1 MKNLFVL
8 ILIAFCWSCGSETAQ
23 DAAAKLTPPLPNTP
37 ETVARKWQEYVD
49 LDKFDDAAKL
59 STPNAKEWLLM
70 IEKFL
75 DGLPAEEAGE
85 IILTNFT
92 EMNCIEKDNAARCGC
107 LIKEEDEL
115 IADTFI
121 LHKIDGQW
129 MVDVPEEVIEES
141 EGGSIDEFI
150 DSLMQVQ

>member
-8 ILIAFCWSCGSETAQ
+8 ILIAFCWSCGNDAAQ
-23 DAAAKLTPPLPNTP
+23 DAAARLALPLPNTP
-37 ETVARKWQEYVD
+37 ETVTRKWQEYVD
-49 LDKFDDAAKL
+49 TDKFDEAARL

-75 DGLPAEEAGE
+75 EDLPEEELGE

-92 EMNCIEKDNAARCGC
+92 EMNCVEKGDAARCGC

-115 IADTFI
+115 LADTFI

-129 MVDVPEEVIEES
+129 MVDVPEEVTEES
-141 EGGSIDEFI
+141 EGNMDEFI
-150 DSLMQVQ
+150 DSLLRVQ

>member
-1 MKNLFVL
+1 MKNLFFF
-8 ILIAFCWSCGSETAQ
+8 ILIAFCWGCANDTEQ
-23 DAAAKLTPPLPNTP
+23 DATVNLSKPLPNTP

-49 LDKFDDAAKL
+49 LDQFDDASRL
-59 STPNAKEWLLM
+59 STQNAKEWLLM

-75 DGLPAEEAGE
+75 EDLPAEEVGE
-85 IILTNFT
+85 VTLTNFT
-92 EMNCIEKDNAARCGC
+92 EMNCVEKGENARCGC

-129 MVDVPEEVIEES
+129 MVDVPEDVTEES
-141 EGGSIDEFI
+141 EGSIDEFI
-150 DSLMQVQ
+150 DSLLQVQ

>member
-1 MKNLFVL
+1 MKNIFFFL
-8 ILIAFCWSCGSETAQ
+8 LIAFCWSCGNDTAQ
-23 DAAAKLTPPLPNTP
+23 DAAAKLNQPLPNTP

-49 LDKFDDAAKL
+49 LDKFEEAAKL

-75 DGLPAEEAGE
+75 EGLPPEESGE
-85 IILTNFT
+85 VFLTNFT
-92 EMNCIEKDNAARCGC
+92 EMNCVEKSDVARCGC

-129 MVDVPEEVIEES
+129 MVDVPEEVTEET
-141 EGGSIDEFI
+141 EGTMDEFI
-150 DSLMQVQ
+150 DSLLQVQ

>member
-8 ILIAFCWSCGSETAQ
+8 ILITFCWSCGNDAAQ
-23 DAAAKLTPPLPNTP
+23 DAAARLALPLPNTP
-37 ETVARKWQEYVD
+37 ETVTRKWQEYVD
-49 LDKFDDAAKL
+49 TDKFDEAARL

-75 DGLPAEEAGE
+75 EDLPEEELGE

-92 EMNCIEKDNAARCGC
+92 EMNCVEKGDAARCGC

-115 IADTFI
+115 LADTFI

-129 MVDVPEEVIEES
+129 MVDVPEEVTEES
-141 EGGSIDEFI
+141 EGNMDEFI
-150 DSLMQVQ
+150 DSLLRVQ

>member
-8 ILIAFCWSCGSETAQ
+8 LLITFCWSCGSDTAQ
-23 DAAAKLTPPLPNTP
+23 DATANSPKPLPNTP
-37 ETVARKWQEYVD
+37 ETVTRKWQEYVD
-49 LDKFDDAAKL
+49 TDKFAEAAKL

-75 DGLPAEEAGE
+75 EDLPAEESGE
-85 IILTNFT
+85 VFLTNFT
-92 EMNCIEKDNAARCGC
+92 EMNCVEKDDTARCGC
-107 LIKEEDEL
+107 LIKEEDEI

-121 LHKIDGQW
+121 LHKINGQW
-129 MVDVPEEVIEES
+129 MVDVPEEVTEES
-141 EGGSIDEFI
+141 EGSIDEFI